1 MNPVSRSSAPA
12 RSSSA
17 AARSRRRRRRA
28 RAPSSSH
35 RGSFRAAAA
44 ELNLSP
50 SAVSHAIVKLEKA
63 LGVALFERNGRSMA
77 LTINGE
83 ALMHHVC
90 NAFDEL
96 RRGLETVSVQ
106 GPQLLRVHSAPSF
119 AAAWLTPRLPAFL
132 AQHPGIEL
140 RLAAGTDYTRFTGD
154 DFDIDI
160 VYGQVR
166 GEGLVTIDLPLE
178 TVTPLCSPALAD
190 RITTPGDLLRAS
202 LIHSDNK
209 QVRWSHWFAI
219 NNLTAPPPQGIRF
232 DRSFL
237 ALAAAGDGIGIAL
250 ESMLL
255 AQREITAGR
264 LVAPLAGRSQDV
276 RYVGHRIVFPSL
288 NRQRRIVHS
297 FVEWLRGTF
306 ETSDK
311 GPTHGDMWVD

>member
-1 MNPVSRSSAPA
+1 MLSQVSLSAVRA
-12 RSSSA
+12 FEA
-17 AARSRRRRRRA
+17 AAR
-28 RAPSSSH
+28 

-50 SAVSHAIVKLEKA
+50 SAVSHAVLKLEKA
-63 LGVALFERNGRSMA
+63 LGVTLFERRGRTVG

-83 ALMHHVC
+83 TLMHHVR
-90 NAFDEL
+90 NAFEEL
-96 RRGLETVSVQ
+96 RRGLESISAQ

-119 AAAWLTPRLPAFL
+119 AAACLTPRLPAFL
-132 AQHPGIEL
+132 AQHPGIEF
-140 RLAAGTDYTRFTGD
+140 RLAAGTDYTRFTSD
-154 DFDIDI
+154 DFDVDI
-160 VYGQVR
+160 VYGPVR

-190 RITTPGDLLRAS
+190 RITTPGDLLRTN

-237 ALAAAGDGIGIAL
+237 ALAAAGDGLGIAL
-250 ESMLL
+250 ESTLL
-255 AQREITAGR
+255 AEREITAGR
-264 LVAPLAGRSQDV
+264 LIAPLAGRSQDV

-288 NRQRRIVHS
+288 NRQRRIVRS
-297 FVEWLRGTF
+297 FVEWLQDSF
-306 ETSDK
+306 EAKAIDTSSAIAI
-311 GPTHGDMWVD
+311 GG

>member
-1 MNPVSRSSAPA
+1 MLAQVSLPA
-12 RSSSA
+12 VRAFEA
-17 AARSRRRRRRA
+17 AAR
-28 RAPSSSH
+28 

-50 SAVSHAIVKLEKA
+50 SAVSHAIVKLEKT

-83 ALMHHVC
+83 TLMHHVR

-96 RRGLETVSVQ
+96 RRGLESVSAQ

-132 AQHPGIEL
+132 ARHPGIEL

-160 VYGQVR
+160 VYGPVR
-166 GEGLVTIDLPLE
+166 GDGLVTIDLPQE
-178 TVTPLCSPALAD
+178 TVTPLCAPALAGS
-190 RITTPGDLLRAS
+190 IASPADLLRAN

-209 QVRWSHWFAI
+209 QVRWNHWFSI
-219 NNLTAPPPQGIRF
+219 NGMSAPAPQGIRF

-237 ALAAAGDGIGIAL
+237 ALAAASDGLGIAL
-250 ESMLL
+250 ESTML
-255 AQREITAGR
+255 AEREIRAGR
-264 LVAPLAGRSQDV
+264 LVAPLAGRAQDV
-276 RYVGHRIVFPSL
+276 RYVGHRIVFPSF
-288 NRQRRIVHS
+288 NHQRRIVRS
-297 FVEWLRGTF
+297 FIEWLQESF
-306 ETSDK
+306 EVK
-311 GPTHGDMWVD
+311 P